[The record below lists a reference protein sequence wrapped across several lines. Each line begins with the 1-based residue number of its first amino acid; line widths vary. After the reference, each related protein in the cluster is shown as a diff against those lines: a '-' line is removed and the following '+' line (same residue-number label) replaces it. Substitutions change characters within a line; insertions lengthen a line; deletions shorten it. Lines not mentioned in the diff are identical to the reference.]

1 MDEIESKITSLEL
14 KIDEIEHLLDKDF
27 EEWTTGNKNKYGN
40 HEQLRKEKEQL
51 RDKEKQLREQLIIQ
65 EKQKLHGISLFL
77 TAMDFHFTQ
86 KVLSNQTKS
95 EPDFIRIKNYN
106 NQGIGS
112 LLI

>member
-40 HEQLRKEKEQL
+40 HEQL